1 MKFLKFIG
9 LNILSLVLFY
19 SCAGYH
25 VNYNDNPLLS
35 YDIKTL
41 SVPMFINR
49 SVFPHIA
56 SPMTQEVVKVLN
68 QYHDLKVIPGEDL
81 GADGVLVG
89 IIESDEKI
97 SEVLK
102 TKSQGF
108 SEGKNSTGNR
118 LDFYYPNEQ
127 SYQLKLRI
135 VLIKNPSENEL
146 KLLNSNFTEFMKL
159 HSKVIIDEKISLSN
173 NFSRVAND
181 STATGGGDVNFVKN
195 EGIFERSIQEVSRN
209 AATSFRDLILNA
221 F

>member
-1 MKFLKFIG
+1 MA
-9 LNILSLVLFY
+9 LNLFTVILFY

-49 SVFPHIA
+49 SVFAHVA

-81 GADGVLVG
+81 KADGVLVG

-108 SEGKNSTGNR
+108 SEGKESTGRR

-127 SYQLKLRI
+127 TYKLRLRI

-146 KLLNSNFTEFMKL
+146 KLLNSNFSDFMKL
-159 HSKVIIDEKISLSN
+159 NSKVIIDEKIDLSN
-173 NFSRVAND
+173 SFSRVAND
-181 STATGGGDVNFVKN
+181 ATATGGGDVNFVKN
-195 EGIFERSIQEVSRN
+195 EGIFERSIQDVSRN